1 MLKLY
6 GVARSRATRPI
17 WLMEEI
23 GMRYE
28 HVPVIQAYRL
38 KDPMAEGAQINTLTP
53 SFLALS
59 PAGAI
64 PVLDDDGLVLS
75 ESVAISLYLAKK
87 YGGDLG
93 PKDAA
98 EEALMTQWGL
108 YGITMIEGPALTI
121 LYVRGDGRAK
131 TRDGEVEIAV
141 ASEKLKR
148 PLKVLD
154 DHLAKTGFLV
164 GGRFTVADIN
174 MAEMV
179 RYASAEAGLMAQ
191 FPAVVK
197 WLKALHERSAWKAM
211 WAMRLAEPE

>member
-1 MLKLY
+1 MVKLY

-17 WLMEEI
+17 WLMGEI
-23 GMRYE
+23 GMDYE
-28 HVPVIQAYRL
+28 HVPVIQSYRL
-38 KDPMAEGAQINTLTP
+38 EDPMAEGAPVNTLTP

-64 PVLDDDGLVLS
+64 PVLEDDGLVLS

-87 YGGDLG
+87 YGGVLG

-98 EEALMTQWGL
+98 EEALMLQWGL
-108 YGITMIEGPALTI
+108 YGITAIEGPALAI
-121 LYVRGDGRAK
+121 LYVRGDGRDNSPEGAA
-131 TRDGEVEIAV
+131 EISA
-141 ASEKLKR
+141 ACERLER

-154 DHLAKTGFLV
+154 DHLSGTGFMV
-164 GGRFTVADIN
+164 GGRFSVADIN

-179 RYASAEAGLMAQ
+179 RYASAEAGLMAK
-191 FPAVVK
+191 FPAVGK
-197 WLKALHERSAWKAM
+197 WLKTLHDRPAWKAM

>member
-1 MLKLY
+1 MVKLY
-6 GVARSRATRPI
+6 GVARSRASRNI

-28 HVPVIQAYRL
+28 HVPVIQSYRL
-38 KDPMAEGAQINTLTP
+38 ADPLVAGAQINTLTP

-64 PVLDDDGLVLS
+64 PVLEDEGLILS
-75 ESVAISLYLAKK
+75 ESVAINLYLAKK
-87 YGGDLG
+87 YGGDLA
-93 PKDAA
+93 PKDAV
-98 EEALMTQWGL
+98 EDALMTQWGF
-108 YGITMIEGPALTI
+108 YGITAIEADALVI
-121 LYVRGDGRAK
+121 LFAQGEGRADAPEV
-131 TRDGEVEIAV
+131 TAARDR
-141 ASEKLKR
+141 LRR

-154 DHLAKTGFLV
+154 DHLAKAGFMV

-179 RYASAEAGLMAQ
+179 RYATLTPGLVDHY
-191 FPAVVK
+191 PAIK
-197 WLKALHERSAWKAM
+197 GWITRLHERPAFKAM